1 MTQSM
6 ADLNKVI
13 SAFTVY
19 KFIKRIITPFN
30 KMDAYK
36 LGIIDSKGNFLKKY
50 SDLKSEKERR
60 AGSMFNRL
68 VINLKK
74 IIKKVPDPKL
84 KAQLTTLPTAV
95 VLVKEEVESIGGDGE
110 FFVECF
116 KDFIMQE
123 YSVDVESLFLNE
135 SFEKHETVIA
145 EPVDSVFGV
154 PIYRID
160 GELVS
165 ALELNTKV

>member
-1 MTQSM
+1 MSQSM
-6 ADLNKVI
+6 SDLNKVI

-30 KMDAYK
+30 QMDAYK
-36 LGIIDSKGNFLKKY
+36 LGIIDNKGKFLKKY
-50 SDLKSEKERR
+50 SELTTSKERK

-84 KAQLTTLPTAV
+84 KAQLTTLPTAI
-95 VLVKEEVESIGGDGE
+95 VLVKEEVERIGGDGE
-110 FFVECF
+110 YFVECF

-123 YSVDVESLFLNE
+123 YSIDIESLFLNE
-135 SFEKHETVIA
+135 SFEIYETVIA
-145 EPVDSVFGV
+145 DPVDSVFGV

-160 GELVS
+160 GELIS
-165 ALELNTKV
+165 ALELNTGE

>member
-123 YSVDVESLFLNE
+123 
-135 SFEKHETVIA
+135 
-145 EPVDSVFGV
+145 
-154 PIYRID
+154 
-160 GELVS
+160 
-165 ALELNTKV
+165 